1 MKKKIE
7 IAREKRPDL
16 HRLVSSAIK
25 AANSQSVDRCVD
37 VLRYLKNLHLSVKDL
52 CDSKAI
58 LPLEILRDHKNHKI
72 RSAVDV
78 LFTSW
83 LKTIYSSGRSDPK
96 PKSDVVV
103 AKVSSEL
110 KKKKNPKPRA
120 HEVVESKQSLKKE
133 PVVKVSV
140 NPRSRV
146 HEVVEIK
153 QSLKKER
160 VVKVSVNPRSCPALK
175 KNSTEML
182 ELFDMAKK
190 SADVAN
196 AKGLLNAKAE
206 TSICVDTLSLLI
218 GFPISSTAPET
229 RRIMEKLGLLTKHK
243 DRKICNSASE
253 LLHHWRQSI
262 RDQQQ
267 GQDSRKTQV

>member
-1 MKKKIE
+1 MMMKKKIE
-7 IAREKRPDL
+7 IARERPDL

-25 AANSQSVDRCVD
+25 DANSQSVDRCVD

-83 LKTIYSSGRSDPK
+83 LKTLYSSGRSDPK

-110 KKKKNPKPRA
+110 KKKKNPKSRA
-120 HEVVESKQSLKKE
+120 
-133 PVVKVSV
+133 
-140 NPRSRV
+140 

-182 ELFDMAKK
+182 ELFDIAKK

-196 AKGLLNAKAE
+196 AKGLLMSKVE

-243 DRKICNSASE
+243 DRKVCNSATA

-262 RDQQQ
+262 RDQQ